1 MFTQGFTVSGSSLE
15 LLKTGEQGII
25 TCCQSTD
32 EEIIKKLTV
41 MGVTPGI
48 SITLEQRFPSFVIK
62 VGPKYLALEKE
73 IASTIYVR
81 IVNAKNA
88 E

>member
-25 TCCQSTD
+25 TSCQSTD
-32 EEIIKKLTV
+32 EEIIKKLNV
-41 MGVTPGI
+41 MRVKPGI
-48 SITLEQRFPSFVIK
+48 FITLEQRFPSLVIK
-62 VGPKYLALEKE
+62 IGHNYVALKKE

-81 IVNAKNA
+81 IVTAKNA
-88 E
+88 